1 MAEKDT
7 FSRQE
12 IKDMLNS
19 ALHNANGFISI
30 WAAAEGPKAVRLAEQ
45 VKDAFVQDIDR
56 LLRGVPTL
64 HDHIR
69 MHLTLDH
76 GCMPICGNSPKC
88 KNAANCKDCQIY
100 EEYKNKLRENFR
112 D

>member
-1 MAEKDT
+1 MTEKDI

-30 WAAAEGPKAVRLAEQ
+30 WAAAEGPKAARLAEQ
-45 VKDAFVQDIDR
+45 VKDAFVQDINR

-69 MHLTLDH
+69 MHLNPDH
-76 GCMPICGNSPKC
+76 GDLPICGCNPEC
-88 KNAANCKDCQIY
+88 KNAESCKNCSLY
-100 EEYKNKLRENFR
+100 EVFKEKLRDNFR